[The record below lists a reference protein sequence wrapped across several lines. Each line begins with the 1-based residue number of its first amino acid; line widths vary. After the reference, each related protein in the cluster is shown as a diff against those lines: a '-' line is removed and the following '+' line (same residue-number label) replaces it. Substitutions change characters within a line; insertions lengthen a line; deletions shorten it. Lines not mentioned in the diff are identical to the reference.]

1 MPHSGELRVSEDD
14 VDDAGTMN
22 RRVGVD
28 RSSNLLDA
36 AHHDG
41 FLLWASSDNRVA
53 SSTLTVKTE
62 VLSEG
67 LEEHHVVAV
76 LREEF
81 EREAILLEVTTGKA
95 LISTVK
101 CSKHLF
107 ALDDLENFLPLGRCG
122 VNTGWVVSADMEH
135 DKGVVLGVVKVLLKA
150 FKVESFGRGVIV
162 AIVGPVLIAYNI
174 SDCSMDG
181 PGRVGDEEV
190 NILVRVPRGKE
201 LEAKAE

>member
-1 MPHSGELRVSEDD
+1 MPHRGELGVSEDD

-28 RSSNLLDA
+28 RSSDLLDA
-36 AHHDG
+36 AHDDG

-53 SSTLTVKTE
+53 SSTLTVETE

-81 EREAILLEVTTGKA
+81 EREAILLEVTAGKA

-101 CSKHLF
+101 CSEHLF

-135 DKGVVLGVVKVLLKA
+135 DKGVVLSVVEVFLKA
-150 FKVESFGRGVIV
+150 IEVEALCGWVIV
-162 AIVGPVLIAYNI
+162 AIVGPVLIADNI
-174 SDCSMDG
+174 SDGSVNG
-181 PGRVGDEEV
+181 PGRVGDKEV
-190 NILVRVPRGKE
+190 NVLVRVPRGEE
-201 LEAKAE
+201 LKAEAE